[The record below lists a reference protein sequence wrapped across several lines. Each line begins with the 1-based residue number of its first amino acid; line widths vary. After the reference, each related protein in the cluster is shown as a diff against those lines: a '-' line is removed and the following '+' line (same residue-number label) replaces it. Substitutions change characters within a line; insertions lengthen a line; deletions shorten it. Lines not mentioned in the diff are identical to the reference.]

1 VAEAWD
7 DALFPEPT
15 ASAVEDDSELERV
28 ARHLLGLDP
37 DGSRIAAA
45 LRNTIDMLLN
55 GQQTGRFR
63 WEELFKTEKTH
74 CGTLV
79 EINLQREFGFHGGK
93 DLDYEIAGA
102 DVDCKYSQDLW
113 KWMIPPEAV
122 GKLCLVV
129 WASDEESRWCAGL
142 VRTTE
147 SVLGGGANRDLKRT
161 LSHEGRRHVRRLFWN
176 APLQENT
183 LLHLPDADI
192 KAIFAPRSGQQR
204 LDELFRRAQRR
215 RISRTVIATVAQQ
228 DDYMKRI
235 RYNGGSRSRLQPE
248 GIVIFGQF
256 TSHQNAAAA
265 LNLPIPQAGES
276 VSARLTRYKVER
288 HGSAPR
294 VVLDGSEWTLARAE
308 DPPERAP
315 MLPQT

>member
-1 VAEAWD
+1 M
-7 DALFPEPT
+7 
-15 ASAVEDDSELERV
+15 V
-28 ARHLLGLDP
+28 ARHLLALDP

-63 WEELFKTEKTH
+63 WDELFKTEKTH

-79 EINLQREFGFHGGK
+79 EISLQREFGFHGGQ
-93 DLDYEIAGA
+93 DLDYEIAGI

-142 VRTTE
+142 VRTNE

-161 LSHEGRRHVRRLFWN
+161 LSQEGRRHVRRLFWN

-183 LLHLPDADI
+183 LLRLPPADV

-215 RISRTVIATVAQQ
+215 RISRTVVATVAQQ

-256 TSHQNAAAA
+256 NSHQKAAAA
-265 LNLPIPQAGES
+265 LKLPIPQAGES
-276 VSARLTRYKVER
+276 VSARLARYSGEK
-288 HGSAPR
+288 HSIAPR
-294 VVLDGSEWTLARAE
+294 VVLDGSEWILAGAE